1 MVKTLLCTVL
11 CGALIGS
18 AQAQRV
24 SEDVLRDRPY
34 AEKQRKPDDMEAQE
48 GQRRIAIHALE
59 NRGYSDIG
67 VTLLRR
73 ILRESVRAVKNFET
87 SWNTVMTPEQF
98 EEMKHHVPARPGDAA
113 RAALEP
119 AS

>member
-1 MVKTLLCTVL
+1 RSGGKEEEIQEMTKSLL
-11 CGALIGS
+11 CGALCADTIADIRPG
-18 AQAQRV
+18 Q
-24 SEDVLRDRPY
+24 LRDRPY

-73 ILRESVRAVKNFET
+73 MLRESVRAVKNGKDPQNYIRDPEQNHALET
-87 SWNTVMTPEQF
+87 SCWNT
-98 EEMKHHVPARPGDAA
+98 
-113 RAALEP
+113 
-119 AS
+119 